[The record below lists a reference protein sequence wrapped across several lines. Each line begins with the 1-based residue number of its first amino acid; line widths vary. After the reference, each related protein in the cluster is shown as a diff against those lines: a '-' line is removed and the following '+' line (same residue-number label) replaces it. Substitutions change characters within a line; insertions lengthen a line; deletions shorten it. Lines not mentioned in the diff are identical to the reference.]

1 VIIKILLIVMAG
13 LIRHKPGRNGKP
25 RPAIIPFDPESFA
38 GLAMNHGTSGSQRQC
53 HSFSNKKSRNFYG
66 Y

>member
-1 VIIKILLIVMAG
+1 MAG
-13 LIRHKPGRNGKP
+13 LIRHKPERNGKP
-25 RPAIIPFDPESFA
+25 RQAIILSETGFNA
-38 GLAMNHGTSGSQRQC
+38 GLVMDHGTSGSQRQC

>member
-1 VIIKILLIVMAG
+1 VP
-13 LIRHKPGRNGKP
+13 KPGRNGKP

-38 GLAMNHGTSGSQRQC
+38 GLVMDHGTSGSQRQC